1 MENALEFMGVTKKY
15 PGFTLRDVSFSLP
28 RGCIMGL
35 IGENGA
41 GKTTALKAAL
51 DLVST
56 DAGEIRLLGLDSR
69 KQGPQAKRSVGVVF
83 DDLYAYGSLRARD
96 LAAILR
102 GVFPSWDDGCY
113 RQYLD
118 RFQLPEKKPVK
129 DYSRG
134 MRMKLSLAAALS
146 HHPELLLLDE
156 ATSGLDPVMRNDI
169 LDLLLDFV
177 QDENRSVLFSSHIT
191 SDLERVADYVTFLHK
206 GELVFSEQKDLLL
219 ERYGVLRCGKED
231 FSQID
236 PSLVPLSRRSAFSVE
251 ALVSDR
257 AAFCRKYPA
266 LTVDPA
272 ALDDIMVFYGK
283 EYPYEGPSH

>member
-1 MENALEFMGVTKKY
+1 MENALEFAGVTKKY
-15 PGFTLRDVSFSLP
+15 PDFTLRDLSFSLP

-51 DLVST
+51 DLIPI
-56 DAGEIRLLGLDSR
+56 DGGEIRLLGLDAKSH
-69 KQGPQAKRSVGVVF
+69 GPQARRSVGVVF
-83 DDLYAYGSLRARD
+83 DDLYAYGALRARD

-102 GVFPSWDDGCY
+102 GVFPSWDDEAY
-113 RQYLD
+113 R
-118 RFQLPEKKPVK
+118 RFLSRFRLPDKKPIK

-156 ATSGLDPVMRNDI
+156 ATSGLDPVVRSDI
-169 LDLLLDFV
+169 LDLLLEFV
-177 QDENRSVLFSSHIT
+177 QDEKRAVLFSSHIT

-206 GELVFSEQKDLLL
+206 GELVFSEQKDALL
-219 ERYGVLRCGKED
+219 ERYGVLRCGRED
-231 FSQID
+231 FSRID
-236 PSLVPLSRRSAFSVE
+236 ASLVPLYRENAFSVE
-251 ALVSDR
+251 ALVPDR
-257 AAFCRKYPA
+257 AVFRRKYPG

-272 ALDDIMVFYGK
+272 SLEDIMVFYGK
-283 EYPYEGPSH
+283 ELTYEGTSH